1 MKPRTASGISR
12 RIRQNTGLQFVMG
25 CLVSLMFSAVT
36 GAQTPGH
43 TAQPTGKSA
52 KMIVEARGAA
62 GAAANVASQPGTA
75 GPEPLKLGLRAG
87 YRIGPGDVLE
97 INVWKEPQLSVGA
110 AVVRSDG
117 RISLPLVKEVDAL
130 GLTPGELEQVLSD
143 KFSRFLEVPEVTV
156 IVKEVHSE
164 KVYVIGG
171 VKKPGSVDLYS
182 QLTVLQVLAEAGGLT
197 EYAKKGGIFVLRKN
211 GDKQV
216 RLHFDYNAQ
225 LKGKPGKPEIVLQPG
240 DTVVVPQ

>member
-1 MKPRTASGISR
+1 LRCVVR
-12 RIRQNTGLQFVMG
+12 
-25 CLVSLMFSAVT
+25 CLITLVFLAVA

-43 TAQPTGKSA
+43 VVQPAGKSA
-52 KMIVEARGAA
+52 KMIVEARGAP
-62 GAAANVASQPGTA
+62 GAAAKVENRPVTVT
-75 GPEPLKLGLRAG
+75 PEPSKLGLRAG

-97 INVWKEPQLSVGA
+97 INVWKEPQLSTGA

-130 GLTPGELEQVLSD
+130 GLTPGELERILSE
-143 KFSRFLEVPEVTV
+143 KFSQFLEVPEVTV